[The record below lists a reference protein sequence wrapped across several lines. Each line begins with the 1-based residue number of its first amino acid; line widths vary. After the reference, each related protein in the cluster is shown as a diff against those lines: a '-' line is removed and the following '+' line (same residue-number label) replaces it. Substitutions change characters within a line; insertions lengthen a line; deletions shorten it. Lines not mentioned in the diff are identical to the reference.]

1 MSELLE
7 KRKALHQ
14 RVEDIEE
21 KCRALEET
29 LSGLQPLANLG
40 MAWAMTA
47 HELNNL
53 LMPILNYS
61 QLALQN
67 PQDAALREKA
77 LQKTLLLSERAK
89 DVMDKV
95 MMLAHSDQGDQT
107 EIETLALNS
116 ILDNVFTCI
125 GRDFEKDGIRVIRQV
140 SDCIR
145 IKADGTTIQQ
155 VFMNLLLN
163 ARHAMLAKGGQVTIT
178 AEETADGTVIQ
189 ISDTG
194 PGIDTEKLK
203 DIFSPFCT
211 FGKTQGN
218 GLGLAFCRKVIELHH
233 GCITVDSRPGSGTRF
248 KILLPKHLA

>member
-21 KCRALEET
+21 KCRALEEA

-67 PQDAALREKA
+67 PQDAALCEKA
-77 LQKTLLLSERAK
+77 LQKSLLLSERAK

-95 MMLAHSDQGDQT
+95 MMLAHPDQCGQA
-107 EIETLALNS
+107 EKETLSLNS

-125 GRDFEKDGIRVIRQV
+125 GRDFEKDGIRVTRQV
-140 SDCIR
+140 SDCIQ

-163 ARHAMLAKGGQVTIT
+163 ARHAMLTKGGQLMIA

-194 PGIDTEKLK
+194 PGIAPEKLK

-211 FGKTQGN
+211 FGKTHGN
-218 GLGLAFCRKVIELHH
+218 GLGLAFCRKVIEHH
-233 GCITVDSRPGSGTRF
+233 NGCITVDSRPESGTRF
-248 KILLPKHLA
+248 KILLPKYHA